1 VTGGA
6 IRLLTYWA
14 SMLGAFLIGSLPTAY
29 LLVRALRH
37 NDIRQMGSGNVGTMN
52 VRGQLG
58 TGPALLVLV
67 LDGLKGALAVWL
79 CSAAQSS
86 PHLGLA
92 LAVAGHI
99 YPPWLGF
106 RGGKGL
112 ATALGGALILKEI
125 GLILTFSASWL
136 VVYLWLRKGEGDQA
150 NLAGALAAALYALIV
165 GPRWALIMMLVLI
178 ADKHRRVLS
187 LSSRS

>member
-1 VTGGA
+1 MTGGA